1 MDTRRASAREF
12 SSRVADELGYRWMG
26 TRLGLGNPPIVLT
39 SLIHVFG
46 LELDNERIVQSLGER
61 MDRRRPT
68 FPATMSVA
76 VLFAT
81 HLHTF
86 EATLWRR

>member
-1 MDTRRASAREF
+1 M
-12 SSRVADELGYRWMG
+12 
-26 TRLGLGNPPIVLT
+26 LT
-39 SLIHVFG
+39 SVIHVFG
-46 LELDNERIVQSLGER
+46 LGLINERIVQSLGVR
-61 MDRRRPT
+61 VDRRRPT